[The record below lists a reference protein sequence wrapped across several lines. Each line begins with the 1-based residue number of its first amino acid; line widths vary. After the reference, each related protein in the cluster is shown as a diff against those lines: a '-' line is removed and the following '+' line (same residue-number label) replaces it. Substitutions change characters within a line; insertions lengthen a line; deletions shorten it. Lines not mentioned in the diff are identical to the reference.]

1 MNYFNLIIFILTL
14 NFVVE
19 QILAFLNLR
28 NQRLDIPK
36 EVAEFY
42 NREKYLKSLRH
53 DSELTK
59 LSFYDSSFNFLF
71 ILAIFFFGGFG
82 WLDTLLRNFT
92 NQPIPLALLF
102 FGVLLLVSDLLT
114 LPFQLYRTFVI
125 EEKYGFNTITAK
137 IFITDKLKVYLI
149 AAIAGGLVLSV
160 LIYLM
165 QALGS
170 AFWIWSTVVLLVLI
184 LFARAFYTS
193 LIVPLFNKLTPLS
206 EGELK
211 SAILEYSSKVGFPIN
226 NVYIMDGSKRS
237 KEANAF
243 FSGFGKKKKIVL
255 YDTLVQN
262 HSTEELVAV
271 LAHEVGHYKKK
282 HLVGMYLLSVMQV
295 VLILFILSLMVFNT
309 ELSVALGGSGQA
321 IHLNLLASSILFS
334 PLTHFLNMFAHML
347 SRRNEFQAD
356 AYAKQTFDGLALSN
370 ALKKLSVDNLS
381 TLYPHPLYVLFHYSH
396 PPLLRRIKALET
408 ML

>member
-1 MNYFNLIIFILTL
+1 MNYFSLIIFIFTI
-14 NFVVE
+14 NFVIE

-53 DSELTK
+53 NRELTK

-71 ILAIFFFGGFG
+71 ILTLFVFGGFG

-92 NQPIPLALLF
+92 DKPIPLALLF
-102 FGVLLLVSDLLT
+102 FGILLVVSDLLT
-114 LPFQLYRTFVI
+114 LPFQLYKTFII

-137 IFITDKLKVYLI
+137 TFITDKIKVYLI

-160 LIYLM
+160 LIYLI

-170 AFWIWSTVVLLVLI
+170 AFWIWSSVVLLVLI

-193 LIVPLFNKLTPLS
+193 LIVPLFNKLTPLP

-211 SAILEYSSKVGFPIN
+211 SAILEYSNKVGFAIN

-243 FSGFGKKKKIVL
+243 LTGFGKNKKIVL

-271 LAHEVGHYKKK
+271 LAHEAGHYKKK
-282 HLVGMYLLSVMQV
+282 HLVGMYLVSVMQV
-295 VLILFILSLMVFNT
+295 VSILFILSLMMFNP

-334 PLTHFLNMFAHML
+334 PLTYFLNMFAYML
-347 SRRNEFQAD
+347 SRRNEFEAD

-381 TLYPHPLYVLFHYSH
+381 TLYPHPLFVFFHYSH
-396 PPLLRRIKALET
+396 PPLLNRLKALET
-408 ML
+408 TP